1 MQGPGLRSLVSYYTS
16 RVPQLRP
23 QLSKIKKKKKKLKT
37 SKTQTA
43 NIKASIQRNKMNWF
57 TNQAEVQLFSLFNR
71 VSHSKTKQIGLF
83 QRKSPKRRN
92 KVPNCTHPQRDL
104 RLLFGACLLPNIDS
118 LLQLPSAGTTS
129 AASGSFEGRASGQ
142 MVLPAARALP
152 PNSPTVS
159 QP

>member
-23 QLSKIKKKKKKLKT
+23 QLSKIKKKKK
-37 SKTQTA
+37 
-43 NIKASIQRNKMNWF
+43 IKDKQNTNCKHKGQHPKKQMNWF